1 MEAALPEIQVESKD
15 HSQIQSSNELKTEAN
30 PPNEE
35 QVEKS
40 SFLCFKR
47 RKKVAKALKFPK
59 DDSEADF
66 AALKYQSQC
75 SNMDHTKADVSDQ
88 SPLPQGAW
96 AAIKHLVPHRKRSS
110 SSSKKQRCSEATE
123 QLGKKSD
130 DTHVT
135 KKKTRSTYKFP
146 CIKFSRDKKK
156 RAVSEMTEESECVVK
171 VKEVA
176 GSSDMKTPT
185 HQDDLTVKGK
195 LTAEF
200 SGSVPQGGGDFV
212 SPNVSEIIISA
223 QENVVSEEP
232 KIDTGQ
238 KNQVVQA
245 ETTTVENDSGDLE
258 KNHAVQLQ
266 QESVIDTLEEA
277 DQLPY
282 TTDPTSSVVSEKSP
296 LNSPEVPTKPI
307 MEETKSALEKGPKW
321 EDGDRDLTPS
331 EKNESKV
338 SSGES
343 DFTET
348 VVSVKP
354 LKLEEYK
361 KMEPIA
367 IIITDTEICE
377 YDVTKSR
384 NVPKQLLISEQYE
397 KLLIETAS
405 SLVKK
410 AIQLSVEQLVNE
422 MASDNNKISNFLQ

>member
-1 MEAALPEIQVESKD
+1 METALPEIQVESKD
-15 HSQIQSSNELKTEAN
+15 HSQIHSSNELKTEAN
-30 PPNEE
+30 PQNEKP
-35 QVEKS
+35 VEKS

-47 RKKVAKALKFPK
+47 KKKVVKASKFSK
-59 DDSEADF
+59 DDSEPDS
-66 AALKYQSQC
+66 AAQKFQSQG

-88 SPLPQGAW
+88 SPIPQGAW

-135 KKKTRSTYKFP
+135 KKKTRSKYKFP
-146 CIKFSRDKKK
+146 CIKFSRGKKK
-156 RAVSEMTEESECVVK
+156 RGVSEMTEESDCVVK

-176 GSSDMKTPT
+176 DSSDRKTQT
-185 HQDDLTVKGK
+185 HQDDLTVKGE
-195 LTAEF
+195 LTTEF
-200 SGSVPQGGGDFV
+200 SGSASREDGDFI
-212 SPNVSEIIISA
+212 SPNVSDIIISA
-223 QENVVSEEP
+223 QQDVISEEHQ
-232 KIDTGQ
+232 IDADQ

-245 ETTTVENDSGDLE
+245 ETTTIENDSGDLE
-258 KNHAVQLQ
+258 KSHAVQLQ
-266 QESVIDTLEEA
+266 QESVTETLKES

-282 TTDPTSSVVSEKSP
+282 TTDPTSSVVSEKFP
-296 LNSPEVPTKPI
+296 LNSPEVPTKI
-307 MEETKSALEKGPKW
+307 MEETKTVLEKGPSW
-321 EDGDRDLTPS
+321 EDGDRDLSLS
-331 EKNESKV
+331 EKSETKA
-338 SSGES
+338 SSSES

-348 VVSVKP
+348 AVSVKP

-397 KLLIETAS
+397 TLLIETAS